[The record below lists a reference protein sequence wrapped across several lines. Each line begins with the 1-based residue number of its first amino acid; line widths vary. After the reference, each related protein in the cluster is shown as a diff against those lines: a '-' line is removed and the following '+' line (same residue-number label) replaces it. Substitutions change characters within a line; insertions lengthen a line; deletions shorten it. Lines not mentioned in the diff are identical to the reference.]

1 MDEKIL
7 KVLGVTD
14 EKKILKI
21 PEIFIDPDTG
31 KPFLEVRC
39 YDSDSRKFIG
49 SYQTKE
55 WPKDVE

>member
-1 MDEKIL
+1 MN
-7 KVLGVTD
+7 
-14 EKKILKI
+14 EKKVLKI
-21 PEIFIDPDTG
+21 PQVCIDPDTG

-39 YDSDSRKFIG
+39 YEYDDSQDAPKFIG